1 MSFLLD
7 TNVVSDLRR
16 PQRTNDS
23 FRVWFGAHATDAMY
37 LSAITI
43 GEIEQGVSAV
53 ERRDG
58 DQGALL
64 REWFEERVLAVFA
77 TRSIAVDAEVAR
89 VAAQLRVPDPTPWV
103 HSIIAAT
110 ARVHDLT
117 LVTRN
122 TEDFAGADVP
132 IVNPWGSV

>member
-16 PQRTNDS
+16 PQRTNNS
-23 FRVWFGAHATDAMY
+23 FRAWFGAHATDAMY
-37 LSAITI
+37 LSAITV

-53 ERRDG
+53 ERRD
-58 DQGALL
+58 DEQGALL

-77 TRSIAVDAEVAR
+77 TRSIAVDVEVAR
-89 VAAQLRVPDPTPWV
+89 LAAQLRVPDPTPWV
-103 HSIIAAT
+103 DSIIAAT

-122 TEDFAGADVP
+122 TGDFTGSGVP
-132 IVNPWGSV
+132 IVNPWDS